1 MCTYLVDQDRQ
12 NSLLALHV
20 RLMRIDCVPTL
31 VSLTLADSHVGLK
44 QKIGMAGVSV
54 DGSDR
59 AFMVASA
66 SLLGLRKN
74 LANELVDCRE
84 RASRPCSCVVTVVSQ
99 AGFEKTVSAV

>member
-1 MCTYLVDQDRQ
+1 VCTYLVDQDRQ

-54 DGSDR
+54 GWFRPRFHGSISISPR
-59 AFMVASA
+59 FTKES
-66 SLLGLRKN
+66 SK
-74 LANELVDCRE
+74 
-84 RASRPCSCVVTVVSQ
+84 
-99 AGFEKTVSAV
+99 